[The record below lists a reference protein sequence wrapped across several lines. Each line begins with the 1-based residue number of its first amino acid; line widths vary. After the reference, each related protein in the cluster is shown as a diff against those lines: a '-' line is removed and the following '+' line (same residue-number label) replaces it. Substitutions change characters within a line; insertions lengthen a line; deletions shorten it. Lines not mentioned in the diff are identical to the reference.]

1 MKNYKSFLFVTTL
14 KFLIELRDLVN
25 FLLKE
30 KIRFKMKDWIKAG
43 EIASEALE
51 YGKNLIKKDKSV
63 LEIVENVE
71 AKIFQ
76 LGGKPAFPTN
86 ISLNEIA
93 AHYSPVKEDF
103 SIREQDIVK
112 LDVGV
117 HVNGAI
123 GDNAVTV
130 GNNKELIEA
139 SREALNEAIKIIQI
153 GTKLRNIG
161 KVIDNTISSYGFNSI
176 KNLTGHSIDIY
187 EQHAGLS
194 IPNYDNGDDF
204 ELKKGMV
211 IAIEPFATTGI
222 GMIEEG
228 KDSGI
233 YKLEK
238 IKNVR
243 TQISREILNFIVDEY
258 KTLPFTKRWLLKK
271 FPEFKVNFALNNLEK
286 ERIISNYRQLP
297 EKSKGV
303 VSQAEHTLMID
314 DKIKILTK
322 R

>member
-1 MKNYKSFLFVTTL
+1 
-14 KFLIELRDLVN
+14 
-25 FLLKE
+25 
-30 KIRFKMKDWIKAG
+30 MKDWIKAG
-43 EIASEALE
+43 EIASEVLE
-51 YGKNLIKKDKSV
+51 YGRNLIKKDKSV

-71 AKIFQ
+71 GKIFQ
-76 LGGKPAFPTN
+76 RGGKPAFPAQ
-86 ISLNEIA
+86 ISINEIA
-93 AHYSPVKEDF
+93 AHFSTVKEEF
-103 SIREQDIVK
+103 SIKESDIVK

-123 GDNAVTV
+123 GDNAATI

-153 GTKLRNIG
+153 GTRLRDIG
-161 KVIDNTISSYGFNSI
+161 KVIDNTISSYGFNPV
-176 KNLTGHSIDIY
+176 KNLTGHSIELY

-194 IPNYDNGDDF
+194 IPNYDNNDDF
-204 ELKKGMV
+204 KLKKGMV

-233 YKLEK
+233 FKIEK
-238 IKNVR
+238 VKSVR
-243 TQISREILNFIVDEY
+243 TQISKEILDFITKEY

-286 ERIISNYRQLP
+286 EGIISQYKQLS
-297 EKSKGV
+297 EKSKGI
-303 VSQAEHTLMID
+303 VSQAEHTLLID

>member
-1 MKNYKSFLFVTTL
+1 
-14 KFLIELRDLVN
+14 
-25 FLLKE
+25 
-30 KIRFKMKDWIKAG
+30 MKDWIKAG
-43 EIASEALE
+43 EIASEVLE
-51 YGKNLIKKDKSV
+51 YGRNLIKKDKSV

-71 AKIFQ
+71 GKIFQ
-76 LGGKPAFPTN
+76 RGGKPAFPAQ
-86 ISLNEIA
+86 ISINEIA
-93 AHYSPVKEDF
+93 AHFSPVKEEF
-103 SIREQDIVK
+103 SIKESDIVK

-123 GDNAVTV
+123 GDNAATI

-153 GTKLRNIG
+153 GTRLRDIG
-161 KVIDNTISSYGFNSI
+161 KVIDNTISSYGFNPV
-176 KNLTGHSIDIY
+176 KNLTGHSIELY

-194 IPNYDNGDDF
+194 IPNYDNNDDF
-204 ELKKGMV
+204 KLKKGMV

-233 YKLEK
+233 FKIEK
-238 IKNVR
+238 VKSVR
-243 TQISREILNFIVDEY
+243 TQISKEILDFITKEY
-258 KTLPFTKRWLLKK
+258 KILPFTKRWLLKK

-286 ERIISNYRQLP
+286 EGIISQYKQLS
-297 EKSKGV
+297 EKSKGI
-303 VSQAEHTLMID
+303 VSQAEHTLLID

>member
-1 MKNYKSFLFVTTL
+1 
-14 KFLIELRDLVN
+14 
-25 FLLKE
+25 
-30 KIRFKMKDWIKAG
+30 MKDWIKAG
-43 EIASEALE
+43 EIASEVLE
-51 YGKNLIKKDKSV
+51 YGRGLIKKDKSI
-63 LEIVENVE
+63 LEIIENTE

-76 LGGKPAFPTN
+76 LGGKPAFPAN
-86 ISLNEIA
+86 ISINEIA

-103 SIREQDIVK
+103 SIKEQDIVK

-153 GTKLRNIG
+153 GTKLRDIG
-161 KVIDNTISSYGFNSI
+161 KTINQTISSYGFNSV

-194 IPNYDNGDDF
+194 VPNYDNHDEF
-204 ELKKGMV
+204 KLKKGMI

-233 YKLEK
+233 FKLETAK
-238 IKNVR
+238 RVR
-243 TQISREILNFIVDEY
+243 TQISKEILDFIVEEY
-258 KTLPFTKRWLLKK
+258 RTLPFTKRWLLKK

-286 ERIISNYRQLP
+286 EGIINQYKQLP
-297 EKSKGV
+297 EKSKGI
-303 VSQAEHTLMID
+303 VSQAEHTLLID
-314 DKIKILTK
+314 DKVKILTK

>member
-1 MKNYKSFLFVTTL
+1 
-14 KFLIELRDLVN
+14 
-25 FLLKE
+25 
-30 KIRFKMKDWIKAG
+30 MKDWIKAG
-43 EIASEALE
+43 EIASEVLE
-51 YGKNLIKKDKSV
+51 YGKNLIKKDKSI
-63 LEIVENVE
+63 LDIIENVE
-71 AKIFQ
+71 GKIFQ
-76 LGGKPAFPTN
+76 LGGKPAFPAQ
-86 ISLNEIA
+86 ISINEIA

-103 SIREQDIVK
+103 SIKESDIAK

-130 GNNKELIEA
+130 GNNTELIQA
-139 SREALNEAIKIIQI
+139 CRDALNEAIKIIQI
-153 GTKLRNIG
+153 GTKLRDIG
-161 KVIDNTISSYGFNSI
+161 KVINQTISSYGFNPV

-187 EQHAGLS
+187 EQHSGLS
-194 IPNYDNGDDF
+194 IPNYDNGDNF
-204 ELKKGMV
+204 KLEKGMI

-233 YKLEK
+233 FKLEK
-238 IKNVR
+238 IRNVR
-243 TQISREILNFIVDEY
+243 TQISKEILDFIVEEY

-271 FPEFKVNFALNNLEK
+271 FPEFKVNFALKNLEK
-286 ERIISNYRQLP
+286 EGIIDQYKQLP
-297 EKSKGV
+297 EKSKGL
-303 VSQAEHTLMID
+303 VSQAEHTLLID

>member
-1 MKNYKSFLFVTTL
+1 
-14 KFLIELRDLVN
+14 
-25 FLLKE
+25 
-30 KIRFKMKDWIKAG
+30 MKDWIKAG

-63 LEIVENVE
+63 LEIVENIE

-86 ISLNEIA
+86 LSINEIA
-93 AHYSPVKEDF
+93 AHYSPVKDDF
-103 SIREQDIVK
+103 SIKEKDIVK

-130 GNNKELIEA
+130 GSNKELIEA
-139 SREALNEAIKIIQI
+139 SSEALNEAIKIIQI
-153 GTKLRNIG
+153 GTKLRDIG
-161 KVIDNTISSYGFNSI
+161 KVINKTISSYGFNPI
-176 KNLTGHSIDIY
+176 KNLTGHSIELY

-194 IPNYDNGDDF
+194 IPNYDNNDNF
-204 ELKKGMV
+204 KLEKGMI

-233 YKLEK
+233 YKIEK
-238 IKNVR
+238 IKSVR
-243 TQISREILNFIVDEY
+243 TQVSKEILDFIIKEY

-271 FPEFKVNFALNNLEK
+271 FPEFKVNFALTNLEK
-286 ERIISNYRQLP
+286 EGIIDQYKQLP
-297 EKSKGV
+297 EKSKGI
-303 VSQAEHTLMID
+303 VSQAEHTLLID
-314 DKIKILTK
+314 NKIKILTK
-322 R
+322 SEL